1 MENTEYAT
9 EFYNVFKKTEHEE
22 VCEKLEDIYKKLG
35 EVLEKVKPKI
45 IYIPQPYPVYVE
57 VPWCGQNRFGEFP
70 IMELPYVEPW
80 IRYGCD
86 VVS

>member
-1 MENTEYAT
+1 MIDMTIIDE
-9 EFYNVFKKTEHEE
+9 VFKSEHEE

-57 VPWCGQNRFGEFP
+57 QVPWWEYYKNPYTFP
-70 IMELPYVEPW
+70 EGSTS